1 MGAPCEQDVELGM
14 NLTAFIAVAAFSY
27 SGARAL
33 QWPHLGKRAG
43 GGTYVEGGDHERETM
58 RDYTWTHTANTS
70 LRLP

>member
-1 MGAPCEQDVELGM
+1 VGAPCEQDVELGM

-43 GGTYVEGGDHERETM
+43 GIHM
-58 RDYTWTHTANTS
+58 
-70 LRLP
+70 